1 MGRNRASLFILSV
14 LAFNAVLYK
23 ISTGAG
29 WDPSETGPFE
39 TAQALVL
46 VLSAGVWML
55 AFRRA
60 EIGMFERWLGVVL
73 TGFAIWFC
81 GREIA
86 WGGIYGVP
94 FALTR
99 GLEIVIVAGILVSL
113 AFQARVWFTQIPN
126 RKRTLLDFAGTWRF
140 FFLVVGAAS
149 VLVGDFLDKKIL
161 TLQYS
166 QHLEEIFELSGWVCF
181 LFAAICHAWVVM
193 ARNAVRADKT
203 APATDLGASEL
214 DR

>member
-1 MGRNRASLFILSV
+1 MSV
-14 LAFNAVLYK
+14 LAFNAALYK

-29 WDPSETGPFE
+29 WDPSEAGPFE

-46 VLSAGVWML
+46 VLSAAVWTF

-60 EIGMFERWLGVVL
+60 EKSTFERWLAIVL

-94 FALTR
+94 FAVTR
-99 GLEIVIVAGILVSL
+99 GFEIVIVAAILATF
-113 AFQARVWFTQIPN
+113 AFQARAWFTVIAD

-140 FFLVVGAAS
+140 FFLATGAVS
-149 VLVGDFLDKKIL
+149 VLTGDFLDKKIL
-161 TLQYS
+161 ALQYS
-166 QHLEEIFELSGWVCF
+166 QHLEEIFELSGWLCF
-181 LFAAICHAWVVM
+181 LVAAVCHAAVVM
-193 ARNAVRADKT
+193 GGKAARADT
-203 APATDLGASEL
+203 APAIAGRGSEIEH
-214 DR
+214 